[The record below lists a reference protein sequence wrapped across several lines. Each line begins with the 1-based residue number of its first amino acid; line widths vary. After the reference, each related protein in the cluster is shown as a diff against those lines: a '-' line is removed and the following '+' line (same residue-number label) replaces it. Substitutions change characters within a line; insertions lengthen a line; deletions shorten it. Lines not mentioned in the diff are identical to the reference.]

1 MVGTDQGRHQKSND
15 LGFVFIY
22 DNKNVFVF
30 LSFQILDS
38 DEKMV
43 YSTSGKGVDGGWG
56 KWHIDTHITP
66 MHADICIHK

>member
-1 MVGTDQGRHQKSND
+1 VVGTDQGRHQKSND

-38 DEKMV
+38 EEKMV
-43 YSTSGKGVDGGWG
+43 YSTSGKGVDGG
-56 KWHIDTHITP
+56 
-66 MHADICIHK
+66 